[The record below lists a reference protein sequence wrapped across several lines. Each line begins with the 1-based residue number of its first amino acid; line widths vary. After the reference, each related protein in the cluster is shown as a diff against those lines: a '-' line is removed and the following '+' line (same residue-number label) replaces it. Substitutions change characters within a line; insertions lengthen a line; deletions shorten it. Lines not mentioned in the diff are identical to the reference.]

1 MAKADM
7 IKADFEGKEIKAF
20 LGEGTKFKGVLRFSD
35 AVRIDGFL
43 EGEIITNDTL
53 IVGEKAH
60 IIAELS
66 VGTIISLGKIE
77 GNITAS
83 KKIEIRAKSQLIG
96 NIKTPLL
103 FIEEGASF
111 EGQCEMQSKDNKKV
125 ISIVKKESL
134 EKKDSK
140 VETENTEII
149 SSSDLAIS

>member
-83 KKIEIRAKSQLIG
+83 KKIEIRAKSQLTG

-111 EGQCEMQSKDNKKV
+111 EGQCEMQSRDNKKI

-134 EKKDSK
+134 EKDSK
-140 VETENTEII
+140 VETENAEII
-149 SSSDLAIS
+149 SPSDLAIS